1 MEYQKITTL
10 LGIKPDEVPRFIT
23 KKWIEVHDQSGNAE
37 DRYKPSKQIRFKTSM
52 LRSDLCDFSDA
63 YIVVKGTITVTDPH
77 NDAYD
82 NKLAFENNAA
92 FVSCISKINNTLI
105 DNAEDLDVI
114 MPMYNL
120 LEYSKKY
127 SKTTG
132 SFWNYYRDEPNS
144 GANNNINYS
153 IKDSK
158 SFDYK
163 TSIIGKLEG
172 NNAEKEVEIVA
183 PFKQLSNFWR
193 TLDMP
198 LISCEILS

>member
-1 MEYQKITTL
+1 MEYQKIINL
-10 LGIKPDEVPRFIT
+10 LGTTPDEVSKFIT
-23 KKWIEVHDQSGNAE
+23 KKWIEVRDQSGNAE

-52 LRSDLCDFSDA
+52 LRSDLCDYSDA
-63 YIVVKGTITVTDPH
+63 HIVVKGTITVTDPD

-82 NKLAFENNAA
+82 KKLTLKNNAP

-105 DNAEDLDVI
+105 DNAEDLDVV

-163 TSIIGKLEG
+163 TSITGKLEG
-172 NNAEKEVEIVA
+172 NNKEKEVENCCAIKA
-183 PFKQLSNFWR
+183 SKQF
-193 TLDMP
+193 LDNTRHS
-198 LISCEILS
+198 IN